1 MHNVIG
7 LILLFLVSSVQA
19 DVISTIS
26 DWDGVGFVAPFGET
40 ETATYGQTFS
50 LSTAA
55 SMDSFTFYL
64 NDALDPA
71 VIDFQAYVYSW
82 NDSLNQ
88 IAGSSLFTS
97 NAMSTTNNGGEDG
110 FEEFSI
116 NTGGITLSA
125 GQYVAF
131 FTASNLFD
139 GTSGTGK
146 MGFTDANAYSGG
158 SLVYINNGNDFSAL
172 SSSSWSEWA
181 GAPDLAFTI
190 TTTVVPIPAA
200 VWLMFSALAVLGW
213 RGKKS
218 ADSKTAVEDTEKPV
232 AA

>member
-1 MHNVIG
+1 MYNVIG
-7 LILLFLVSSVQA
+7 IILLFLVSSVQA
-19 DVISTIS
+19 DVISTIP
-26 DWDGVGFVAPFGET
+26 DWDGNSFVAPFGEA

-64 NDALDPA
+64 NDALDPG
-71 VIDFQAYVYSW
+71 VIDFHAYVYSW
-82 NDSLNQ
+82 DDSLNQ
-88 IAGSSLFTS
+88 IAGSSLFAS
-97 NAMSTTNNGGEDG
+97 NAMSTTNNGGTDG

-116 NTGGITLSA
+116 DTAGVTLSA

-139 GTSGTGK
+139 GTPGTGK
-146 MGFTDANAYSGG
+146 MGFTNDDTYADGN
-158 SLVYINNGNDFSAL
+158 LVYINNGSDFAAL

-181 GAPDLAFTI
+181 GAEDLAFTVR
-190 TTTVVPIPAA
+190 TTAVPIPAA
-200 VWLMFSALAVLGW
+200 VWLMFSALAVVGW

-218 ADSKTAVEDTEKPV
+218 VASKASGEHTEEPM

>member
-1 MHNVIG
+1 MHKVIG
-7 LILLFLVSSVQA
+7 IVLLFLVGSVQA

-26 DWDGVGFVAPFGET
+26 DWDGSGFVAPFGEA

-50 LSTAA
+50 LSTTS
-55 SMDSFTFYL
+55 SMNGFTFYL
-64 NDALDPA
+64 DDAVNPG
-71 VIDFQAYVYSW
+71 VVDFQAYVFSW
-82 NDSLNQ
+82 DDSLNK
-88 IAGSSLFTS
+88 IAGSSLFAS
-97 NAMSTTNNGGEDG
+97 SAMSTTNNGGADG
-110 FEEFSI
+110 FEKFEI

-139 GTSGTGK
+139 GTSGNGK
-146 MGFTDANAYSGG
+146 MGFTNANAYSGG
-158 SLVYINNGNDFSAL
+158 NLVYMNNGSNFAAL
-172 SSSSWSEWA
+172 ADTSWSEWA
-181 GAPDLAFTI
+181 GAPDLAFTV
-190 TTTVVPIPAA
+190 TTTAVPIPAA

-218 ADSKTAVEDTEKPV
+218 ADSKTGVEDTEKPV